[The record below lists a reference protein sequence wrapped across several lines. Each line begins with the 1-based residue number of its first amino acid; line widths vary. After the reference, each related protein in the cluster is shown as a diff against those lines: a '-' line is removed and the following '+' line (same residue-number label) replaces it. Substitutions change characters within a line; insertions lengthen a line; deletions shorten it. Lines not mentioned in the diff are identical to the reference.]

1 MPRAHPVG
9 DYDGKSRVA
18 QGDRQMTS
26 FELVETGLTA
36 DKFVVKRSKQSLVAK
51 PAAPGRP
58 RALERTLSRN
68 SFLLGD
74 GGIADRL
81 SVRGLNFVYALVEM
95 NGGQA
100 VDVRFLEI
108 EPNDVAVEGWG
119 RPNASLIHYH
129 LICECS
135 EQAHVRS
142 GSKRRPLSAG
152 DLLRVVHEYQPAI
165 FHGGEAGSL
174 IMAVPLKLPQASCE
188 PANESPA
195 HASAAES
202 TPSSQATRRGAAS

>member
-81 SVRGLNFVYALVEM
+81 
-95 NGGQA
+95 
-100 VDVRFLEI
+100 
-108 EPNDVAVEGWG
+108 
-119 RPNASLIHYH
+119 
-129 LICECS
+129 
-135 EQAHVRS
+135 
-142 GSKRRPLSAG
+142 
-152 DLLRVVHEYQPAI
+152 
-165 FHGGEAGSL
+165 
-174 IMAVPLKLPQASCE
+174 
-188 PANESPA
+188 
-195 HASAAES
+195 
-202 TPSSQATRRGAAS
+202 